1 MASADSSN
9 TGLREPVFLG
19 DYSFNTGKLKQFS
32 WLDYVIFAGILLVSA
47 GIGLYHAIKD
57 RKNKSLDNF
66 LLAGRN
72 MNPFPVALSLLAS
85 FMSAITLLGTPAEMY
100 NYSTMYLWIG
110 VGYFFVIAGAAH
122 IYIPIFYN
130 LGVTSAYEY
139 LEKRFS
145 RGVRTAASMTF
156 VLQMTLYMAIV
167 LYAPS
172 LALNAVTGFTL
183 WGSVIS
189 VGIVCTLYTAF
200 GGMKAVLW
208 TDSFQVIMMVASL
221 LAILIKGDLVVGG
234 IGQAWDSLERTK
246 RLDFTDFRVDPSVR
260 HSVWALTVGGYFTW
274 VSIFGVNQAQVQ
286 RAVTCPTLKKAQYAI
301 WLNFPGLCIILYLCC
316 FIGIYMAAFYENC
329 DPVKPGLVTDTNQI
343 IPMFVMDVLGDII
356 GLPGLFVAGLFSG
369 ALSTISSGLNSI
381 SACVLEDIVRTYC
394 SNNLRESRARILS
407 QVFALIFGLICLGL
421 TFVAAQLGSILQA
434 ALSLFG
440 MIGGPLLG
448 LFSLGMFFP
457 WANKWGAY
465 AGLFGSLILM
475 FWIGVGASVVKPPN
489 EQALRF
495 TNNCNLSAFSLDA
508 LMSMNKTT
516 TTVVDD
522 TVPAYGLYTLSYM
535 WYSLTAVL
543 ACIVIGLV
551 VSFITGAVKAKEIDP
566 KLMCPLFDVIFPF
579 SFLPESI
586 RKPLRLG
593 VQYKSQTEKSETLPN
608 GHNMKENEKVQT
620 ISNGHSLTD
629 KPQDLDIKIIV
640 TKSSEERLDNIA
652 NGKPTGH
659 SDIGHACYTNILATS
674 ISSESVQKY
683 DTPF

>member
-1 MASADSSN
+1 MAN
-9 TGLREPVFLG
+9 TSFLFNFNLTLRQPVFLG

-32 WLDYVIFAGILLVSA
+32 WLDYVIFAAILVVSA
-47 GIGLYHAIKD
+47 GIGFYHALKD

-72 MNPFPVALSLLAS
+72 MSPFPVGLSLLAS

-100 NYSTMYLWIG
+100 NYTTMYLWIG
-110 VGYFFVIAGAAH
+110 LGYFFTIAGAAH
-122 IYIPIFYN
+122 IYIPIFYR

-189 VGIVCTLYTAF
+189 VGVVCTIYTAF

-234 IGQAWDSLERTK
+234 IGEAWKSLERTN
-246 RLDFTDFRVDPSVR
+246 RLQFTDFSVDPSVR
-260 HSVWALTVGGYFTW
+260 HSVWALTIGGYFTW

-286 RAVTCPTLKKAQYAI
+286 RAVTCPSLKKAQIAI

-316 FIGIYMAAFYENC
+316 FIGIYMSTFYENC
-329 DPVKPGLVTDTNQI
+329 DPVKPGFVTDTNQI
-343 IPMFVMDVLGDII
+343 IPMYVMDVLGDVI
-356 GLPGLFVAGLFSG
+356 GLPGLFIAGLFSG

-381 SACVLEDIVRTYC
+381 SACVLEDLVRTYF
-394 SNNLRESRARILS
+394 SKNLRESRARILS
-407 QVFALIFGLICLGL
+407 QVFALVFGVICLGL
-421 TFVAAQLGSILQA
+421 TFVAAELGSILQA

-457 WANKWGAY
+457 WANHWGAF
-465 AGLFGSLILM
+465 AGLFGSLVLM
-475 FWIGVGASVVKPPN
+475 FWIGVGAAVVKPPI
-489 EQALRF
+489 EKALRF
-495 TNNCNLSAFSLDA
+495 TNNCNVSAFSIQA
-508 LMSMNKTT
+508 LISMNTT
-516 TTVVDD
+516 TETVVDTD
-522 TVPAYGLYTLSYM
+522 VPAYGLYTLSYM
-535 WYSLTAVL
+535 WYSLTAIL
-543 ACIVIGLV
+543 ACIVIGLI
-551 VSFITGAVKAKEIDP
+551 VSFITGASKPQDQDP
-566 KLMCPLFDVIFPF
+566 RLFCPLFDVIYPF
-579 SFLPESI
+579 SFLPECI
-586 RKPLRLG
+586 RKPLRFG
-593 VQYKSQTEKSETLPN
+593 VPYEDLHEKEENGSIKNGQVLTKKEKPLPSDVHLNVDVTSSSNEKLDAPN
-608 GHNMKENEKVQT
+608 GK
-620 ISNGHSLTD
+620 
-629 KPQDLDIKIIV
+629 LD
-640 TKSSEERLDNIA
+640 
-652 NGKPTGH
+652 GPM
-659 SDIGHACYTNILATS
+659 CYTNIVATNGS
-674 ISSESVQKY
+674 IEKF
-683 DTPF
+683 DTPL